1 MKRSPNMKIVLLAAF
16 LLAAHDAAATEV
28 ALQALFQDKAMV
40 LIDGTRRVLTVGQTS
55 PEGVKLL
62 AADTAAE
69 TADIELG
76 GKRETLKLG
85 VVISSFAPR
94 GKGSA
99 ILYPEGNGHYFA
111 DGTINGTPVR
121 FMVDTGATVIAMSSQ
136 VAQSIGIDYRRSGQ
150 RAVAST
156 AAGYV
161 HTFNVKLESVQ
172 VGGITLYNVDG
183 SVIEGSDPRFV
194 LLGMSFLG
202 QLDMKRDDEKM
213 ELNER

>member
-1 MKRSPNMKIVLLAAF
+1 MKRSCLLKIALLAAG
-16 LLAAHDAAATEV
+16 LVVAPAAAAAEIT
-28 ALQALFQDKAMV
+28 LQALFHNKAIV
-40 LIDGTRRVLTVGQTS
+40 LVDGARRVLTVGQAS

-62 AADTAAE
+62 ATDTGAE

-111 DGTINGTPVR
+111 DGAINGVPVR
-121 FMVDTGATVIAMSSQ
+121 FMVDTGATVIAMSSR

-161 HTFNVKLESVQ
+161 RTYNVKLESVQ

-183 SVIEGSDPRFV
+183 SVIEGNDPRVV